1 MLFYFF
7 NKSLKEMFTF
17 LVHNCRRWPDISFNQ
32 TFIKR
37 IIFVLL
43 FFFLFD
49 WYKCFHHA
57 HKFDLNW
64 RNVPRT
70 PLSFSVQIVKDY
82 CNKRDLFLTP
92 QTVYQ
97 CPAGLLNITSS
108 SNCLATRCTFPNSNH
123 VVPWFYALLRILFS
137 IRKKAEEIRWR
148 FG

>member
-1 MLFYFF
+1 
-7 NKSLKEMFTF
+7 MFTF

-37 IIFVLL
+37 IIFVVIV
-43 FFFLFD
+43 FFLFD

-57 HKFDLNW
+57 HKFVLNW

-70 PLSFSVQIVKDY
+70 PLSFSVQIFVIFLLKIIAI
-82 CNKRDLFLTP
+82 KGILTP

-123 VVPWFYALLRILFS
+123 VAPWFYALLRILFS
-137 IRKKAEEIRWR
+137 VRKKAEEIRWR

>member
-1 MLFYFF
+1 
-7 NKSLKEMFTF
+7 MFTF

-37 IIFVLL
+37 IIFVVIVFFYLIDINVFTMPINLFWTEEMCQELRYLFPYKYLL
-43 FFFLFD
+43 IF
-49 WYKCFHHA
+49 
-57 HKFDLNW
+57 
-64 RNVPRT
+64 
-70 PLSFSVQIVKDY
+70 VKDY

>member
-1 MLFYFF
+1 
-7 NKSLKEMFTF
+7 MFTF

-37 IIFVLL
+37 IIFVVIV
-43 FFFLFD
+43 FFLFD

-57 HKFDLNW
+57 HKFVLNW

-70 PLSFSVQIVKDY
+70 PLSFSVQIFVIFLLKIIAI
-82 CNKRDLFLTP
+82 KGILTP